1 MQSSQFDVV
10 VVGCGIAGLNAGLA
24 SARRG
29 RSTLVLAGGMLGG
42 QLLSINKIDGFPGFP
57 DGVPGY
63 DLCPMAQ
70 EQAVAAG
77 AEFAATELTRLA
89 PHEGQWRIATGAGQ
103 DYVARGVIL
112 ATGAELK
119 ELGVSGEAR
128 LRGKGVSHCAS
139 CDAPLLRNRVVGV
152 VGGGDSAAQE
162 ALTLAEAASRVV
174 VFHRGDALTAQAA
187 YRDPLTQHPRIELR
201 LNTVVEEIIG
211 EASVSAVR
219 TRDRVTGAGGNLD
232 LAGLFIY
239 IGMQPNTG
247 FLDRQVALDATG
259 RIETDGA
266 MRTRLRGLCAAGAVR
281 SGWLGRA
288 VISAGEGAAAAL
300 AIDRYLADDRWP
312 DR

>member
-1 MQSSQFDVV
+1 MDGEFDIA

-24 SARRG
+24 GARLG
-29 RSTLVLAGGMLGG
+29 RRTLVLAGGMLGG

-57 DGVPGY
+57 DGIAGY
-63 DLCPMAQ
+63 DLCPIAQ

-89 PHEGQWRIATGAGQ
+89 PHEGRWRLATAAGQ
-103 DYVARGVIL
+103 DYFARGVVL
-112 ATGAELK
+112 ATGAALK
-119 ELGVSGEAR
+119 ELGVPGEER

-162 ALTLAEAASRVV
+162 ALTLADAVSQ
-174 VFHRGDALTAQAA
+174 VFLLHHGDALSAQGA
-187 YRDPLTQHPRIELR
+187 YRDGVSRHSKIEIR
-201 LNTVVEEIIG
+201 FNTVVEEVMG
-211 EASVSAVR
+211 EVSITGVR
-219 TRDRVTGAGGNLD
+219 TRDRVTGAVGSLD

-239 IGMQPNTG
+239 IGMQPSTG
-247 FLDRQVALDATG
+247 FLDGQVALDGAG
-259 RIETDGA
+259 RIETDRS
-266 MRTRLRGLCAAGAVR
+266 MRTGLRGLCAAGAVR

>member
-1 MQSSQFDVV
+1 MDDEFDIV

-24 SARRG
+24 AARLG
-29 RSTLVLAGGMLGG
+29 RKTLVLAGGMLGG

-57 DGVPGY
+57 DGIPGY
-63 DLCPMAQ
+63 DLCPIAQ

-77 AEFAATELTRLA
+77 AEFAATELTSLTPHDGRWRL
-89 PHEGQWRIATGAGQ
+89 ATGAGQ
-103 DYVARGVIL
+103 DYVARGVVL

-119 ELGVSGEAR
+119 ELGVPGEAR

-162 ALTLAEAASRVV
+162 ALTLAEATSH
-174 VFHRGDALTAQAA
+174 VFLIHHGDALSAQGA
-187 YRDPLTQHPRIELR
+187 YRDIVSQHAKIEIR
-201 LNTVVEEIIG
+201 FNTIVEEIIG
-211 EASVSAVR
+211 EAGVTGVR
-219 TRDRVTGAGGNLD
+219 TRDRVTGTAGNLD

-247 FLDRQVALDATG
+247 FLDGQVALDSAG
-259 RIETDGA
+259 RIETDRS
-266 MRTRLRGLCAAGAVR
+266 MRTGRRGLCAAGAVR